1 MNNENQVSVN
11 NLISQENSVEV
22 STTSKNECFDV
33 EQNINSYYSNLAKS
47 WACKEDNMV
56 DGEYF
61 SAKYYAK
68 SAQKYLEDFKNYSE
82 KYLNHLQITN
92 CLLEVPQNIK
102 LELNNGVLT
111 LKAGSVVIVPNGFEA
126 DGTTPKFDYVD
137 ITSDRTPNIS
147 TGSTSSKYV
156 YVIQDNVNS
165 RYFNT
170 NQCFSGVT
178 APTGGSYLLW
188 YDTTNNLI
196 KESQDGGATWLDRKF
211 SFPVCLFSANGN
223 QFTSIDQV
231 FNGMGYI
238 GSTIWV
244 DKGVKELIPNGR
256 NADGTLNNREYTT
269 ITVKLLHTGW
279 NNGLEYLSL
288 AHNGSFQAARYFVA
302 QDEKPNL
309 TGVIWYN
316 TRENI
321 VYRITASGVMSKVTE
336 VVVCTCNREK
346 DGKVTALE
354 PKLPFKAMDYN
365 DKSEISGWGMPSS
378 KYIDLTLGASD
389 STYTA
394 PANGWVAFSRT
405 SSASGQYVT
414 LNSSGLLSKMSSNAS
429 SHTLN
434 IYLPVKKGA
443 TYKVSYNTPTAV
455 YFRFIFAEGEI

>member
-11 NLISQENSVEV
+11 KIISQENSVDV

-111 LKAGSVVIVPNGFEA
+111 LKAGSKVIVPNGAGVFEEKVITRDLSHSSGA
-126 DGTTPKFDYVD
+126 AQGTLKRLIYVHSSLSN
-137 ITSDRTPNIS
+137 IGTINVTSALS
-147 TGSTSSKYV
+147 GSEMSNYTWQ
-156 YVIQDNVNS
+156 I
-165 RYFNT
+165 
-170 NQCFSGVT
+170 
-178 APTGGSYLLW
+178 W
-188 YDTTNNLI
+188 YDTTNNVVNKIDATAGQVAYTCGFPLGEVTI
-196 KESQDGGATWLDRKF
+196 VDG
-211 SFPVCLFSANGN
+211 VI
-223 QFTSIDQV
+223 TSIDQV
-231 FNGMGYI
+231 FNGFGYI

-244 DKGVKELIPNGR
+244 DKGVKGLIPNGR
-256 NADGTLNNREYTT
+256 NDDGSLKNIEVTTSKVSVQTLTSINDRNVVLLASGKIDEPGGLVYSEAKNRNYNYADNYTACDCG
-269 ITVKLLHTGW
+269 TVKR
-279 NNGLEYLSL
+279 NSN
-288 AHNGSFQAARYFVA
+288 
-302 QDEKPNL
+302 
-309 TGVIWYN
+309 GVI
-316 TRENI
+316 TSLDI
-321 VYRITASGVMSKVTE
+321 KQ
-336 VVVCTCNREK
+336 
-346 DGKVTALE
+346 
-354 PKLPFKAMDYN
+354 PFRAVDYN
-365 DKSEISGWGMPSS
+365 DKTIMSGWAMPSS
-378 KYIDLTLGASD
+378 KYVDLTLGASD
-389 STYTA
+389 SNYTA

-405 SSASGQYVT
+405 SSASGQYIT
-414 LNSSGLLSKMSSNAS
+414 LNSSGLLSKMSSSAS

-455 YFRFIFAEGEI
+455 YFRFILAEGEI